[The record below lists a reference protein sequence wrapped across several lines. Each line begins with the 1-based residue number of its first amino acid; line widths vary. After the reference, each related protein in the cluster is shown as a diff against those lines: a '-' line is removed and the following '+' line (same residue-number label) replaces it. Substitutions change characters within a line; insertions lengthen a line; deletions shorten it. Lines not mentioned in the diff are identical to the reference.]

1 MTKCGHTGRRC
12 MAKWIQNCRVNW
24 KVCWKKTW
32 ALQRRI
38 NYGFGIRKKAIHNLH
53 KEVPIFPDYSCCWS
67 PGYETE
73 SEEAT
78 APEIPIRSDLEEELE
93 EILSQISGVGKTE
106 VLLTEFSGSETIYQS
121 DSGYNL
127 SGNDTVILTDSNRSQ
142 YGLVR
147 QILSPVYKGAVVVCK
162 GADSASVRLA
172 VVDAVMRAT
181 GLSSD
186 CISVLKMK

>member
-1 MTKCGHTGRRC
+1 MDLESGKRQF
-12 MAKWIQNCRVNW
+12 ISYI
-24 KVCWKKTW
+24 KK
-32 ALQRRI
+32 LQYFLI
-38 NYGFGIRKKAIHNLH
+38 ILAVGVVVMLIPSA
-53 KEVPIFPDYSCCWS
+53 
-67 PGYETE
+67 ETE
-73 SEEAT
+73 KEEPIT
-78 APEIPIRSDLEEELE
+78 PEISIQSDLEGELE

-106 VLLTEFSGSETIYQS
+106 VLLTEFSGRETIYQS
-121 DSGYNL
+121 DSGHNL
-127 SGNDTVILTDSNRSQ
+127 SGSDTVILTDGNRSQ

-147 QILSPVYKGAVVVCK
+147 QVLAPVYKGAVVVCK

>member
-1 MTKCGHTGRRC
+1 MDLESGKRQF
-12 MAKWIQNCRVNW
+12 ISYI
-24 KVCWKKTW
+24 KKFQYFLIIL
-32 ALQRRI
+32 AVGVVVMLI
-38 NYGFGIRKKAIHNLH
+38 PSA
-53 KEVPIFPDYSCCWS
+53 
-67 PGYETE
+67 ETE
-73 SEEAT
+73 KEAPIT
-78 APEIPIRSDLEEELE
+78 PEISIQSDLEGELE

-121 DSGYNL
+121 DSGHNL
-127 SGNDTVILTDSNRSQ
+127 SGSDTVILTDSNRSQ

-147 QILSPVYKGAVVVCK
+147 QVLAPVYKGAVVVCK

>member
-1 MTKCGHTGRRC
+1 MLIPVG
-12 MAKWIQNCRVNW
+12 
-24 KVCWKKTW
+24 
-32 ALQRRI
+32 
-38 NYGFGIRKKAIHNLH
+38 
-53 KEVPIFPDYSCCWS
+53 
-67 PGYETE
+67 ETE
-73 SEEAT
+73 QEEAT

-121 DSGYNL
+121 DSGHNL
-127 SGNDTVILTDSNRSQ
+127 SGNDTVILTDSSRSQ

>member
-1 MTKCGHTGRRC
+1 MDLESGKRQF
-12 MAKWIQNCRVNW
+12 ISYI
-24 KVCWKKTW
+24 KK
-32 ALQRRI
+32 LQYFLI
-38 NYGFGIRKKAIHNLH
+38 ILAVGVVVMLIPSA
-53 KEVPIFPDYSCCWS
+53 
-67 PGYETE
+67 ETE
-73 SEEAT
+73 KEEPIT
-78 APEIPIRSDLEEELE
+78 PEISIQSDLEGELE

-121 DSGYNL
+121 DSGHNL
-127 SGNDTVILTDSNRSQ
+127 SGSDTVILTDGNRSQ

-147 QILSPVYKGAVVVCK
+147 QVLAPVYKGAVVVCK

>member
-1 MTKCGHTGRRC
+1 MDLESGKRQF
-12 MAKWIQNCRVNW
+12 ISYI
-24 KVCWKKTW
+24 KKFQYFLIIL
-32 ALQRRI
+32 AVGVVVMLI
-38 NYGFGIRKKAIHNLH
+38 PSA
-53 KEVPIFPDYSCCWS
+53 
-67 PGYETE
+67 ETE
-73 SEEAT
+73 KEEPIT
-78 APEIPIRSDLEEELE
+78 PEISIQSDLEGELE

-121 DSGYNL
+121 DSGHNL
-127 SGNDTVILTDSNRSQ
+127 SGSDTVILTDSNRSQ

-147 QILSPVYKGAVVVCK
+147 QVLAPVYKGAVVVCK

>member
-1 MTKCGHTGRRC
+1 MDLESGKRQFISYI
-12 MAKWIQNCRVNW
+12 KKIQYFLIILAVG
-24 KVCWKKTW
+24 VVVMLIPS
-32 ALQRRI
+32 A
-38 NYGFGIRKKAIHNLH
+38 
-53 KEVPIFPDYSCCWS
+53 
-67 PGYETE
+67 ETE
-73 SEEAT
+73 KEEPIT
-78 APEIPIRSDLEEELE
+78 PEISIQSDLEGELE

-121 DSGYNL
+121 DSGHNL
-127 SGNDTVILTDSNRSQ
+127 SGSDTVILTDSNRSQ

-147 QILSPVYKGAVVVCK
+147 QVLAPVYKGAVVVCK

>member
-1 MTKCGHTGRRC
+1 MDLESGKRQF
-12 MAKWIQNCRVNW
+12 ISYI
-24 KVCWKKTW
+24 KKFQYFLIIL
-32 ALQRRI
+32 AVGVVVMLI
-38 NYGFGIRKKAIHNLH
+38 PSA
-53 KEVPIFPDYSCCWS
+53 
-67 PGYETE
+67 ETE
-73 SEEAT
+73 KEEPIT
-78 APEIPIRSDLEEELE
+78 PEISIQSDLEGELE

-121 DSGYNL
+121 DSGHNL
-127 SGNDTVILTDSNRSQ
+127 SGSDTVILTDSNRSQ

-147 QILSPVYKGAVVVCK
+147 QVLAPVYKGAVVVCK
-162 GADSASVRLA
+162 GADSAGVRLA

>member
-1 MTKCGHTGRRC
+1 MLIPVG
-12 MAKWIQNCRVNW
+12 
-24 KVCWKKTW
+24 
-32 ALQRRI
+32 
-38 NYGFGIRKKAIHNLH
+38 
-53 KEVPIFPDYSCCWS
+53 
-67 PGYETE
+67 ETE
-73 SEEAT
+73 SEETT

-93 EILSQISGVGKTE
+93 EILSQISGVGKTD